1 MNPQPKTSLLK
12 VILIAGLLAGT
23 LDIIAAC
30 VNAYINNPRSTPD
43 KVLQFIASAVF
54 GKKAF
59 AGGNTMAAWGLLFH
73 YIIATGWAVIF
84 IIAYQKMKFLS
95 RNIVLS
101 GLGYGVIVWVLMT
114 RVIVPLTM
122 IKQPPFTWD
131 KAIVAMLI
139 LMFFI
144 GLPIAL
150 VTKKYYPKLR

>member
-1 MNPQPKTSLLK
+1 MNRQPKPTLLK

-23 LDIIAAC
+23 LDIVAAC
-30 VNAYINNPRSTPD
+30 VNAYINNPKSTPD
-43 KVLQFIASAVF
+43 KVLQFIASGVF

-73 YIIATGWAVIF
+73 YIIATGFAAIFVI
-84 IIAYQKMKFLS
+84 IYQQVKLLS
-95 RNIVLS
+95 RNIILS
-101 GLGYGVIVWVLMT
+101 GLLYGLLVWVMMN
-114 RVIVPLTM
+114 RVIVPLSETPP
-122 IKQPPFTWD
+122 QPFTWN

-150 VTKKYYPKLR
+150 ITKKYYPKYR